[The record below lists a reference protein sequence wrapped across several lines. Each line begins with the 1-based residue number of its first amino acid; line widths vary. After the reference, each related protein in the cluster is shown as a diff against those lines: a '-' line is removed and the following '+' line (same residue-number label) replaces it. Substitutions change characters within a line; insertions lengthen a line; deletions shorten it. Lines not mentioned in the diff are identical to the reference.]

1 MKTAL
6 TIALLTAT
14 AGVASAQ
21 TVEIYEEPVVL
32 PLEYTEDG
40 IVRAQFISPNDVTP
54 EQYRSLLREAEKVR
68 AFRSYSTGVS
78 TSAGTAAGT
87 TIASPATPTV
97 SYSTDVVTSRS
108 HTVVKGDTL
117 YNLGKRFG
125 VSPAAI
131 TEANGIDGT
140 GIKLGQTLSIPTS
153 VETVTRTEPVADLS
167 ALNTQDPTI
176 TGEVVFANSAAK
188 PYAVA
193 PGDTLYGIAKRACVG
208 VDALRSLNGLG
219 GNGIQPG
226 QKLDLPGGHCL
237 K

>member
-1 MKTAL
+1 MKTA
-6 TIALLTAT
+6 IAVALFAAT
-14 AGVASAQ
+14 SGFAAAQ

-40 IVRAQFISPNDVTP
+40 IVRAQFISPSDVTP
-54 EQYRSLLREAEKVR
+54 EQYQSLLREAEKVR

-78 TSAGTAAGT
+78 TSATPAAGT
-87 TIASPATPTV
+87 TIAAPSTPTV
-97 SYSTDVVTSRS
+97 SYTTDVVASRS
-108 HTVVKGDTL
+108 DTVVKGDTL

-131 TEANGIDGT
+131 TEANGLAGT
-140 GIKLGQTLSIPTS
+140 GIQLGQTLLIPTS
-153 VETVTRTEPVADLS
+153 IETVTRTEPIADLS
-167 ALNTQDPTI
+167 ALNTQDPTV

-208 VDALRSLNGLG
+208 VDALRSLNGLSD
-219 GNGIQPG
+219 NGIQPG
-226 QKLDLPGGHCL
+226 QKLELPGGHCL